1 MMHYYLQKGIPH
13 TVIENLKPLE
23 RLFYMASMTKELDG
37 KKFVKQGGDFY

>member
-23 RLFYMASMTKELDG
+23 RLFYMASMAKELES
-37 KKFVKQGGDFY
+37 KKFVKEGGGFY